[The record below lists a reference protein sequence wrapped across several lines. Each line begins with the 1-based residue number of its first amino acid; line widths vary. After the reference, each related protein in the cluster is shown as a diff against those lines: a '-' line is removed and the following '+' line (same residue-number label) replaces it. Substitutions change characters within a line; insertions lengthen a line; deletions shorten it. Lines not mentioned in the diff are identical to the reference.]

1 MERILNSIEELYQ
14 LITSTLPEGYVEHI
28 PNVNWSML
36 GDNSCY
42 GNQNIANY
50 YFVIT
55 DTASHNNVKIE
66 YGGKFS
72 NLVTARIYK
81 YV

>member
-1 MERILNSIEELYQ
+1 MEKTLNSIEELYQ
-14 LITSTLPEGYVEHI
+14 LIANTLPEGYVEHI
-28 PNVNWSML
+28 PKVNWDMI
-36 GDNSCY
+36 GGNDCY
-42 GNQNIANY
+42 GNQYITNC
-50 YFVIT
+50 YFVVT

>member
-1 MERILNSIEELYQ
+1 MEKILNSIEELYQ
-14 LITSTLPEGYVEHI
+14 LITGTLPEGQVGHI
-28 PNVNWSML
+28 PVVTMDML
-36 GDNSCY
+36 GSDVYY
-42 GNQNIANY
+42 GNKHIVNC
-50 YFVIT
+50 YFVVT
-55 DTASHNNVKIE
+55 EQVHDNTKIE

>member
-14 LITSTLPEGYVEHI
+14 LISGTLPEGYVELI
-28 PNVNWSML
+28 PRVAMDML
-36 GDNSCY
+36 SCNGYY
-42 GNQNIANY
+42 GNKHLVNC
-50 YFVIT
+50 YFVVK
-55 DTASHNNVKIE
+55 DAASHDNFQIE

>member
-1 MERILNSIEELYQ
+1 MEKILNSIEELYQ
-14 LITSTLPEGYVEHI
+14 LITGTLPEGYVERV
-28 PNVNWSML
+28 PAVNWDML
-36 GDNSCY
+36 GRNSCY
-42 GNQNIANY
+42 GNQCISNY

-55 DTASHNNVKIE
+55 DSPYRDNVKIE

>member
-1 MERILNSIEELYQ
+1 MEKILNSIEELYK
-14 LITSTLPEGYVEHI
+14 LITGTLPEGYVEHI
-28 PNVNWSML
+28 PKVNWDMI
-36 GDNSCY
+36 GGNDCY
-42 GNQNIANY
+42 GNEYISNC

-55 DTASHNNVKIE
+55 NSPYGDNVKIE

-81 YV
+81 HV

>member
-14 LITSTLPEGYVEHI
+14 LITGTLPEGYVERM
-28 PNVNWSML
+28 PAVTMDML
-36 GDNSCY
+36 SCNGYY
-42 GNQNIANY
+42 GNKHIANC
-50 YFVIT
+50 YFVVT
-55 DTASHNNVKIE
+55 DSPYHDNVTIE

-72 NLVTARIYK
+72 NLATARIYK